1 MPTLCQSEAGWEHFP
16 HDADVGV
23 RGRGPT
29 AAKEIA
35 FGDHSDQMTVL
46 VDHRQSADPP
56 LQHGPNG
63 LEYCGIR
70 LDRHDRRGPLR
81 PARKA
86 SRSSMSY
93 SKCPAAKSAA
103 RKCTG

>member
-1 MPTLCQSEAGWEHFP
+1 VPTLCQSEAGWEHFP

-70 LDRHDRRGPLR
+70 LDRHDRRGHYVLR
-81 PARKA
+81 LHDVCSFDIVQAGAKNGA
-86 SRSSMSY
+86 N
-93 SKCPAAKSAA
+93 AADAH
-103 RKCTG
+103 